1 MTRLASRPGAG
12 RRTGTGPV
20 AGAGL
25 LARLAFRRDRL
36 MLPAW
41 IYVLTA
47 LIAGNAYS
55 FKTLFATAAER
66 DRLAASAGSNPAF
79 QFLYGRLYSTSVGG
93 MTAWRYGVY
102 VALGAGLMSTFLV
115 IRHSRAEEEAGRT
128 ELVGSTAVGRHAPL
142 TAALLVA
149 AAANVSI
156 AVLFGIVLP
165 LLGLPVAGSVAL
177 ALATAAS
184 GLAFAGIAAVAAQ
197 LSSTARGARG
207 LTFTVLGV
215 AYLLQAVG
223 NSAGAQGP
231 QWLTWLSPLGWAGL
245 VRPFAGER
253 WWVLALPVA
262 VMAVTGAAAFLLAAR
277 RDLGAGLL
285 PDRPGPATAGPG
297 LRGPLGLAWR
307 LQRGTLA
314 SWTAGL
320 LAGGLASG
328 AAGKGVGSLLAS
340 SGQLR
345 TAFLRLGGQAA
356 ITNAYLAAI
365 MGLAGLVA
373 AAYATSAV
381 LRLHTEE
388 AAGRA
393 DPVLVSVASRVGW
406 WASHITVTVLGTAAV
421 LAAAGIGT
429 GLGYGLRAGDAG
441 TQVPQL
447 LGAALAQLPAALAVA
462 AVAVLAFG
470 VLPDWSVGIGWT
482 ALAAA
487 VLLALFGEILQL
499 DQWVLDISPF
509 THVPKLPGGT
519 VSAVPLVWL
528 AVIAL
533 ALAAAG
539 LAGLRRRDIA

>member
-1 MTRLASRPGAG
+1 MTGSASRPGAG
-12 RRTGTGPV
+12 RRPGTGPL
-20 AGAGL
+20 AGAGML
-25 LARLAFRRDRL
+25 TRLAFRRDRL
-36 MLPAW
+36 MLPPW
-41 IYVLTA
+41 VYVLTA

-55 FKTLFATAAER
+55 FKTLFKTAAER
-66 DRLAASAGSNPAF
+66 DRLAATAGSNPAF
-79 QFLYGRLYSTSVGG
+79 QFLYGKLYSTSVGG

-115 IRHSRAEEEAGRT
+115 IRHTRADEEAGRT
-128 ELVGSTAVGRHAPL
+128 ELAGSAAVGRHAPL
-142 TAALLVA
+142 AASLLVA
-149 AAANVSI
+149 VAANVSL
-156 AVLFGIVLP
+156 AVLVGVVLP
-165 LLGLPVAGSVAL
+165 LLGLPVGGSLAL
-177 ALATAAS
+177 ALATAAC

-197 LSSTARGARG
+197 LSGTARGARG
-207 LTFTVLGV
+207 ITFTVLGV

-262 VMAVTGAAAFLLAAR
+262 AAAVTGTAAFLLAAR

-285 PDRPGPATAGPG
+285 PDRPGPATAGAL

-314 SWTAGL
+314 GWTAGL
-320 LAGGLASG
+320 LAGGIASG
-328 AAGKGVGSLLAS
+328 AAGKGIGSLLS
-340 SGQLR
+340 SSAQLR

-381 LRLHTEE
+381 LRLHNEE

-393 DPVLVSVASRVGW
+393 EPVLVSLASRGGW
-406 WASHITVTVLGTAAV
+406 WASHMAVTVIGTAAT

-429 GLGYGLRAGDAG
+429 GLGYGLRAGDVG
-441 TQVPQL
+441 TRVPQL

-470 VLPDWSVGIGWT
+470 LLPNWSVGIGWT
-482 ALAAA
+482 ALAVA
-487 VLLALFGEILQL
+487 VLLALFGEILRL
-499 DQWVLDISPF
+499 DQRVLDISPF

-519 VSAVPLVWL
+519 VSAAPLAWL
-528 AVIAL
+528 AVIAV

-539 LAGLRRRDIA
+539 LGGLRRRDIG

>member
-1 MTRLASRPGAG
+1 
-12 RRTGTGPV
+12 V
-20 AGAGL
+20 AGAGVL
-25 LARLAFRRDRL
+25 TRLALRRDRI

-41 IYVLTA
+41 VYVLTA
-47 LIAGNAYS
+47 LIAGNVYS

-66 DRLAASAGSNPAF
+66 DKLVASAGSNPAF
-79 QFLYGRLYSTSVGG
+79 QFLYGRLYSTSIGG
-93 MTAWRYGVY
+93 LTAWRYGVY

-115 IRHSRAEEEAGRT
+115 IRHTRAEEEAGRT
-128 ELVGSTAVGRHAPL
+128 ELAGSTAVGRHAPL
-142 TAALLVA
+142 AAGLLVA
-149 AAANVSI
+149 VAGNVAIAA
-156 AVLFGIVLP
+156 LFGIVLP

-184 GLAFAGIAAVAAQ
+184 GLVFAGIAAVAAQ

-207 LTFTVLGV
+207 MTFTVLGV

-223 NSAGAQGP
+223 NSAGADGP

-253 WWVLALPVA
+253 WWVLVLPAAVVA
-262 VMAVTGAAAFLLAAR
+262 VTAAAAFLLAGR
-277 RDLGAGLL
+277 RDLGAGLI
-285 PDRPGPATAGPG
+285 PDRPGPAIAGPG
-297 LRGPLGLAWR
+297 LRGPFGLAWR

-314 SWTAGL
+314 GWAAGL
-320 LAGGLASG
+320 LAGGIASG
-328 AAGKGVGSLLAS
+328 AAGKGVGSLLSS

-356 ITNAYLAAI
+356 IINAYLAAI

-381 LRLHTEE
+381 LRLHAEE

-406 WASHITVTVLGTAAV
+406 WASHIAVAVLGTAAV
-421 LAAAGIGT
+421 LAAAGLGT

-441 TQVPQL
+441 TQVPHL

-482 ALAAA
+482 AMAAA

-519 VSAVPLVWL
+519 VSAAPLVWL

-533 ALAAAG
+533 VLAAAG

>member
-1 MTRLASRPGAG
+1 MTGSASQAG
-12 RRTGTGPV
+12 RRMGTGPV
-20 AGAGL
+20 AGTGM

-55 FKTLFATAAER
+55 FKALFATAAER
-66 DRLAASAGSNPAF
+66 DKLAASAGSNPAF
-79 QFLYGRLYSTSVGG
+79 QFLYGRLYSTSIGG

-102 VALGAGLMSTFLV
+102 VALGAALMSTFLV
-115 IRHSRAEEEAGRT
+115 IRHTRAEEEAGRT
-128 ELVGSTAVGRHAPL
+128 ELAGSTAVGRHAPL
-142 TAALLVA
+142 AAGLLVA
-149 AAANVSI
+149 AAGNVAI

-165 LLGLPVAGSVAL
+165 LIGLPVAGSVAL

-207 LTFTVLGV
+207 MTFTVVGV

-223 NSAGAQGP
+223 NSAGAGG
-231 QWLTWLSPLGWAGL
+231 QWLTWLSPLGWASL

-262 VMAVTGAAAFLLAAR
+262 VLVVTGAAAFLLAGR

-285 PDRPGPATAGPG
+285 PDRPGPAAAGPW

-314 SWTAGL
+314 GWAAGL
-320 LAGGLASG
+320 LAGGIASG
-328 AAGKGVGSLLAS
+328 AAGKGVGSLLSS

-381 LRLHTEE
+381 LRLRTEE

-393 DPVLVSVASRVGW
+393 DPVLVGLASRAGW
-406 WASHITVTVLGTAAV
+406 WASHITITVLGTAAV

-487 VLLALFGEILQL
+487 VLLALFGEILRL

-519 VSAVPLVWL
+519 VSAVPLTWL
-528 AVIAL
+528 AVIAV
-533 ALAAAG
+533 ALAGLG

>member
-1 MTRLASRPGAG
+1 MTGPASRAG

-20 AGAGL
+20 AGTGM

-55 FKTLFATAAER
+55 FKALFATVAER
-66 DRLAASAGSNPAF
+66 DKLAASTASNPAF

-102 VALGAGLMSTFLV
+102 VALGAALMSTFLV
-115 IRHSRAEEEAGRT
+115 IRHTRAEEEAGRT
-128 ELVGSTAVGRHAPL
+128 ELAGSTAVGRHAPL
-142 TAALLVA
+142 AAGLLVA
-149 AAANVSI
+149 AAGNAAI

-165 LLGLPVAGSVAL
+165 LVGLPVAGSVAL

-207 LTFTVLGV
+207 MTFAVLGV

-223 NSAGAQGP
+223 NSAGAHGP

-262 VMAVTGAAAFLLAAR
+262 VLAVTGAAAFLLAGR

-285 PDRPGPATAGPG
+285 PDRPGPAAAGPW

-307 LQRGTLA
+307 LQWGTLA
-314 SWTAGL
+314 GWAAGL
-320 LAGGLASG
+320 LAGGIASG
-328 AAGKGVGSLLAS
+328 AAGKGIGSLLSS

-441 TQVPQL
+441 TRVPQL

-470 VLPDWSVGIGWT
+470 MLPDWSVGIGWT
-482 ALAAA
+482 ALAVA
-487 VLLALFGEILQL
+487 VLLALFGEILRL
-499 DQWVLDISPF
+499 NQWVLDISPF

-519 VSAVPLVWL
+519 VSAVPLIWL